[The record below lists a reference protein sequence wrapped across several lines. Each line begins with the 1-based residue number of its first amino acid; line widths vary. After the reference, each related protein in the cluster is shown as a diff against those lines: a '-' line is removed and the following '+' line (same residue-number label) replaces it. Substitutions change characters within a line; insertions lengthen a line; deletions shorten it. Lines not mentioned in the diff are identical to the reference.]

1 MEVYK
6 ILVIIFGSWILI
18 CSIMNKYRLPNFFC
32 LDKLFGSFGSNL
44 VKVGVFI
51 GVIYLLCIEI
61 WKRYIN
67 NKEGL
72 APGES
77 NGSSTNNNKN
87 PSPTRLSNNPGSNNN
102 AISAP
107 SKQVTDAGSTNQ
119 PAPTAQYVNP
129 MEKLYPDLID
139 IPISGKIP
147 DGYYKILIKNQPQ
160 LQKMRPIPDGCK
172 LKVNP
177 SDLMKGSN
185 VDPKTGG
192 IVPITPTGNYSE
204 DELKC
209 VNVIDLY
216 KENGEFKQ
224 NSLTYDAANTDS
236 YSSINKELR
245 GSEKEARQVN
255 FDVSLNLVDP
265 YPVYYEPGSFPFAS
279 TGFIPSYEDSVYLSK
294 STNLSQAAPITKA
307 PYLQGG
313 FCTQYAN
320 DDQTRNA
327 KCNTL
332 SADTCASTECCVLV
346 GGTKCVAGNAGGPT
360 IKSVFSDVTIP
371 NRDYW
376 YYQGK
381 CMGNCP

>member
-1 MEVYK
+1 MYK
-6 ILVIIFGSWILI
+6 IVVIIFGSWILI

-32 LDKLFGSFGSNL
+32 LDKLLGGFGSNL
-44 VKVGVFI
+44 VKLGVFI
-51 GVIYLLCIEI
+51 GIIYFLGLEI
-61 WKRYIN
+61 WTRYKN

-77 NGSSTNNNKN
+77 NVPGAIAKPPAMQNK
-87 PSPTRLSNNPGSNNN
+87 TNPGTN
-102 AISAP
+102 
-107 SKQVTDAGSTNQ
+107 NQ
-119 PAPTAQYVNP
+119 PAPTSQYVNP
-129 MEKLYPDLID
+129 MDKLYPDVID
-139 IPISGKIP
+139 IPKDGKIP
-147 DGYYKILIKNQPQ
+147 DGYYKILIKNQPG
-160 LQKMRPIPDGCK
+160 LLKMRPIPDGCK
-172 LKVNP
+172 LKIDASV
-177 SDLMKGSN
+177 LIKGSN

-192 IVPITPTGNYSE
+192 IVPIASTGNYSE

-209 VNVIDLY
+209 VNVIDIY
-216 KENGEFKQ
+216 KEKGEFKQ
-224 NSLTYDAANTDS
+224 NSLTYDSANMDD
-236 YSSINKELR
+236 YKNINPELR
-245 GSEKEARQVN
+245 GDKKEAQQVN
-255 FDVSLNLVDP
+255 FDVSLNLIDP

-279 TGFIPSYEDSVYLSK
+279 TGFRPSYEDSVYLSK
-294 STNLSQAAPITKA
+294 TTNLSQVAPITKA

-320 DDQTRNA
+320 DDQTRNT
-327 KCNTL
+327 KCNALT
-332 SADTCASTECCVLV
+332 ADTCASTECCVLV

>member
-6 ILVIIFGSWILI
+6 IVVIIFGSWILI
-18 CSIMNKYRLPNFFC
+18 CSIMNKYRLPDFFC
-32 LDKLFGSFGSNL
+32 LDKLIGSFGSNL

-51 GVIYLLCIEI
+51 GIIYFLGLEI
-61 WKRYIN
+61 WKRYKN

-77 NGSSTNNNKN
+77 KVPGVVAKPPPMQNK
-87 PSPTRLSNNPGSNNN
+87 TNPGTN
-102 AISAP
+102 
-107 SKQVTDAGSTNQ
+107 NQ
-119 PAPTAQYVNP
+119 PAPTSQYVNP
-129 MEKLYPDLID
+129 MDKLYPDVID
-139 IPISGKIP
+139 IPLNGTIP
-147 DGYYKILIKNQPQ
+147 DGYYKILIKNQPG
-160 LQKMRPIPDGCK
+160 LLKMRPIPDGCK
-172 LKVNP
+172 LKIDA
-177 SDLMKGSN
+177 SELIKGSN

-192 IVPITPTGNYSE
+192 IVPIAPTGNYSE

-209 VNVIDLY
+209 VNVIDIY
-216 KENGEFKQ
+216 KEKGEFKQ
-224 NSLTYDAANTDS
+224 NSLTYDAANMDD
-236 YSSINKELR
+236 YKNINPELR
-245 GSEKEARQVN
+245 GDKKEAQQVN
-255 FDVSLNLVDP
+255 FDVSLNLIDP

-279 TGFIPSYEDSVYLSK
+279 TGFRPTYEDSVYLSK
-294 STNLSQAAPITKA
+294 TTNLSQAAPITRA

-320 DDQTRNA
+320 DDQTRNT
-327 KCNTL
+327 KCSLL
-332 SADTCASTECCVLV
+332 SSDTCASTECCVLV
-346 GGTKCVAGNAGGPT
+346 GGTKCVAGNDGGPT

>member
-32 LDKLFGSFGSNL
+32 LDKLFGSFVSNL
-44 VKVGVFI
+44 VKLGIFI
-51 GVIYLLCIEI
+51 CIIYFLGLEI
-61 WKRYIN
+61 WTRYIN

-77 NGSSTNNNKN
+77 KGPGASDNKQ
-87 PSPTRLSNNPGSNNN
+87 P
-102 AISAP
+102 AIS
-107 SKQVTDAGSTNQ
+107 VGSIDQ

-129 MEKLYPDLID
+129 MEKLYPDVID
-139 IPISGKIP
+139 IPLNGTIP
-147 DGYYKILIKNQPQ
+147 DGYYKILIKNQPG
-160 LQKMRPIPDGCK
+160 LLKMRPIPDGCK
-172 LKVNP
+172 LKIDASV
-177 SDLMKGSN
+177 LIKGSN
-185 VDPKTGG
+185 VDPKMGG
-192 IVPITPTGNYSE
+192 IVPLAPTGNYSE
-204 DELKC
+204 DEAKC
-209 VNVIDLY
+209 TNVIDIY
-216 KENGEFKQ
+216 KSGSEFKQ
-224 NSLTYDAANTDS
+224 NTLTYDAANTDS
-236 YSSINKELR
+236 YASVNPELR
-245 GSEKEARQVN
+245 GDKKEAQQVN
-255 FDVSLNLVDP
+255 FDVSLNLIDP

-279 TGFIPSYEDSVYLSK
+279 TGFRPSYEESVYLSK
-294 STNLSQAAPITKA
+294 TTNLSQAAPITKA

-313 FCTQYAN
+313 FCKQYAN
-320 DDQTRNA
+320 DDQTRNT
-327 KCNTL
+327 KCSLL
-332 SADTCASTECCVLV
+332 SEDTCASTECCVLV